1 MIFYCDLCKIREES
15 MDKDFIT
22 INQVKTK
29 QDVKKFLQQFVDKK
43 RACTDCVCEGR
54 PVSEL
59 ASRGIKVAK
68 LSEVLS

>member
-1 MIFYCDLCKIREES
+1 M
-15 MDKDFIT
+15 
-22 INQVKTK
+22 K

-43 RACTDCVCEGR
+43 QACTDCVCEGR

-68 LSEVLS
+68 LSEVLN